1 MRGRLRVY
9 KKETEREKTERD
21 RQMKE
26 GGRESEKERVG
37 GHQFRGQGRKN
48 TGILGYRNQR
58 RGNGG

>member
-1 MRGRLRVY
+1 MY